1 MIETVE
7 RLNNQAIILAK
18 DGSFKEAIACFA
30 RAITI
35 EKDNSL
41 LWYNLA
47 LTYRDAGQLKEA
59 KDALFKAKDISPDDQ
74 EILEELSP
82 KFEGEIKIC
91 KCNVDENPELAS
103 EFGVMTIPNL
113 VFFKNGNKVGQYSG
127 VMQEAG
133 IRRMFEN

>member
-1 MIETVE
+1 MITH
-7 RLNNQAIILAK
+7 ITK
-18 DGSFKEAIACFA
+18 D
-30 RAITI
+30 T
-35 EKDNSL
+35 
-41 LWYNLA
+41 
-47 LTYRDAGQLKEA
+47 
-59 KDALFKAKDISPDDQ
+59 FKAEVLDSNIPVLLDFYADWCGPCRAQGK
-74 EILEELSP
+74 ILEELSP
-82 KFEGEIKIC
+82 KFEDEIKIC

>member
-1 MIETVE
+1 MITH
-7 RLNNQAIILAK
+7 ITK
-18 DGSFKEAIACFA
+18 D
-30 RAITI
+30 T
-35 EKDNSL
+35 
-41 LWYNLA
+41 
-47 LTYRDAGQLKEA
+47 
-59 KDALFKAKDISPDDQ
+59 FKAEVLDSNIPVLLDFYADWCGPCRAQGK
-74 EILEELSP
+74 ILEELSP
-82 KFEGEIKIC
+82 KCEGEIKIC

>member
-1 MIETVE
+1 MITH
-7 RLNNQAIILAK
+7 ITK
-18 DGSFKEAIACFA
+18 DTFKSEVLDSNIPVLLDFYADWCGPC
-30 RAITI
+30 RAQG
-35 EKDNSL
+35 K
-41 LWYNLA
+41 
-47 LTYRDAGQLKEA
+47 
-59 KDALFKAKDISPDDQ
+59 
-74 EILEELSP
+74 ILEELSS

-91 KCNVDENPELAS
+91 KCNVDNNPELAS

>member
-1 MIETVE
+1 MITH
-7 RLNNQAIILAK
+7 ITK
-18 DGSFKEAIACFA
+18 DTFKNEVLDSNIPVLLDFYADWCGPC
-30 RAITI
+30 RAQG
-35 EKDNSL
+35 K
-41 LWYNLA
+41 
-47 LTYRDAGQLKEA
+47 
-59 KDALFKAKDISPDDQ
+59 
-74 EILEELSP
+74 ILEELSS

-91 KCNVDENPELAS
+91 KCNVDNNPELAS

>member
-1 MIETVE
+1 MITH
-7 RLNNQAIILAK
+7 ITK
-18 DGSFKEAIACFA
+18 DTFKREVLDSNIPVLLDFYADWCGPC
-30 RAITI
+30 RAQG
-35 EKDNSL
+35 K
-41 LWYNLA
+41 
-47 LTYRDAGQLKEA
+47 
-59 KDALFKAKDISPDDQ
+59 
-74 EILEELSP
+74 ILEELSP

-91 KCNVDENPELAS
+91 KCNADENPELAS

>member
-1 MIETVE
+1 MIYHITE
-7 RLNNQAIILAK
+7 
-18 DGSFKEAIACFA
+18 DSFKSEVLESKIPVLLDFYADWCGPC
-30 RAITI
+30 RAQG
-35 EKDNSL
+35 K
-41 LWYNLA
+41 
-47 LTYRDAGQLKEA
+47 
-59 KDALFKAKDISPDDQ
+59 
-74 EILEELSP
+74 ILENLDP

-113 VFFKNGNKVGQYSG
+113 VFFKNGNKVEQYSG